1 MKNKLNLEVIAGTS
15 GGMEKT
21 ILNSPRFIREH
32 VYNARTVYLAP
43 PQDSIRESF
52 VEACIDR

>member
-1 MKNKLNLEVIAGTS
+1 MRNMLHLRVVAGT
-15 GGMEKT
+15 GGGPEKT

>member
-1 MKNKLNLEVIAGTS
+1 MKNKCHLEVIAGTS
-15 GGMEKT
+15 GGLEKT

-32 VYNARTVYLAP
+32 GYNARMVYLAP